1 MSNCKGIMKGKV
13 LWKSTR
19 IVLMEA
25 SATENAKCSKDI
37 KVCSVKG
44 ITVAIFFD
52 AEIYFN
58 TPILNTGQMT
68 YLKAF

>member
-1 MSNCKGIMKGKV
+1 
-13 LWKSTR
+13 
-19 IVLMEA
+19 MEA

-37 KVCSVKG
+37 KVYSVKG